1 MDKKYIVLFFDVIVS
16 VKYFPITACP
26 PSLDEKNSNKLDL
39 ICRCHLFGI
48 FRINLE
54 DGTAT
59 SCLKMNQTEQIF
71 HSKYRTNR
79 CFVLAGRN
87 SYQRGVQCA
96 EEAIESLG
104 RTVRLLIRVTQPLQG
119 GDTVDD
125 NDVFSIIKGFCT
137 PSINFFFCLHF
148 KEWLQV
154 QYSRIRK
161 SMYEIGRSELGYV
174 GVFPEKMLS
183 WICKNK

>member
-137 PSINFFFCLHF
+137 PSINFFFFAYTSRNGF
-148 KEWLQV
+148 KFNTL
-154 QYSRIRK
+154 
-161 SMYEIGRSELGYV
+161 EL
-174 GVFPEKMLS
+174 ENLCMK
-183 WICKNK
+183 